1 MSIFY
6 LKHSLLPAL
15 RVSKPCVLVL
25 LLILQGFALSVNAQK
40 EKKGFKKG
48 GVVKLNDSLTM
59 YSQSDIFEFP
69 NINKFPYYQNENQL
83 KKIRSLDE
91 SGQNERVYQELKVYV
106 NNFGIENFSKN
117 VAMLWRLAKLS
128 ETYGPS
134 GESLLLYKLVLK
146 HHQQGLDIND
156 VYKRYQMLDPEKKGN
171 YVPLNYYYKLVEYR
185 KDIDTLRPPQS
196 VLINMGGYINSDKED
211 YGPTV
216 GNVDDMILFTS
227 KRNENYDHTY
237 NEDLFYSYK
246 VESYWDNA
254 QPFKS
259 INSEFNEGSACLSL
273 DGKFLYFSRCNAPDG
288 FGNCDLYVA
297 LLKADSTWGDI
308 KNLGPTINSSGWD
321 SHPSLTHG
329 GDTLFFASNRVGTFG
344 LSDIFFAVKNE
355 KGEWQKAR
363 NAGPIINTVQ
373 SEVSPFY
380 HHKFNVLYFSSN
392 GHPLNFG
399 EFDIYKSY
407 RTNKNWN
414 EPLNTGP
421 LVNGGGSE
429 YYFTI
434 DSQSK
439 DLYYARSVEQDLKN
453 LDLYSF
459 PVPMEAQ
466 PEAITQLKGSL
477 KDPQG
482 KSVKGIVSVIDLDE
496 GVEVAP
502 KFIRDDGTFD
512 FSLINKR
519 NYLLII
525 QGDDFFRIEEI
536 FFMDGDIEINKI
548 AEPIESKIAFQ
559 SLEFEN
565 GKANILP
572 EMHGDLDKIA
582 NFLIDHPTFKLV
594 ISGHTDSAGKEEA
607 NLKLSQARADAI
619 KSYLSNQFQI
629 DAKRITAIGYGSS
642 KPIVQEVTDEHK
654 QLNRRV
660 EFEIK
665 KQ

>member
-1 MSIFY
+1 
-6 LKHSLLPAL
+6 
-15 RVSKPCVLVL
+15 VL
-25 LLILQGFALSVNAQK
+25 LVVMLGFHTHVFAQK
-40 EKKGFKKG
+40 QKKGFKKG
-48 GVVKLNDSLTM
+48 GVVALNDSISI
-59 YSQSDIFEFP
+59 YSQSDIFNFP
-69 NINKFPYYQNENQL
+69 NVNKIRLYQNETKLQ
-83 KKIRSLDE
+83 KIRNLDTP
-91 SGQNERVYQELKVYV
+91 GQEKLMYEALKEYV
-106 NNFGIENFSKN
+106 GNFGIENFSKN
-117 VAMLWRLAKLS
+117 AAMIWRLAKLS
-128 ETYGPS
+128 ETYGAP
-134 GESLLLYKLVLK
+134 GESLLLYKLVIK
-146 HHQQGLDIND
+146 HHQQGLDIENI
-156 VYKRYQMLDPEKKGN
+156 YKRYEMLDPDKKEN
-171 YVPLNYYYKLVEYR
+171 YVPLDFYYKLVEYR

-196 VLINMGGYINSDKED
+196 ILINMGGFINSDKED

-216 GNVDDMILFTS
+216 GNVDDLILFTS
-227 KRNENYDHTY
+227 KRNEKYDGTY
-237 NEDLFYSYK
+237 NEDLFFSLK
-246 VESYWDNA
+246 AENYWSDA
-254 QPFKS
+254 QPFTN
-259 INSEFNEGSACLSL
+259 INTEYNEGSACLSQ
-273 DGKFLYFSRCNAPDG
+273 DGKLLYFSRCMAPDG
-288 FGNCDLYVA
+288 LGNCDLYVA
-297 LLKADSTWGDI
+297 KLKADSTWGDV
-308 KNLGPTINSSGWD
+308 KNLGPNINSSGWD

-344 LSDIFFAVKNE
+344 LSDIYFAIKNS
-355 KGEWQKAR
+355 KGEWQKAL

-373 SEVSPFY
+373 SEVSPFF
-380 HHKFNVLYFSSN
+380 HHTFNVLYFSSN

-399 EFDIYKSY
+399 EFDIYKSFRY
-407 RTNKNWN
+407 KNSWS

-434 DSQSK
+434 DSKSK
-439 DLYYARSVEQDLKN
+439 DLYYARSTEEDVKN

-466 PEAITQLKGSL
+466 PNAITKLKGSL

-512 FSLINKR
+512 FNLINKR

-525 QGDDFFRIEEI
+525 QGDDFFRIEEL
-536 FFMDGDIEINKI
+536 FFLDGEMEINKI

-565 GKANILP
+565 GKANILQ
-572 EMHGDLDKIA
+572 EMHSDLDKIA
-582 NFLIDHPTFKLV
+582 NFLIDHPSFKLK

-607 NLKLSQARADAI
+607 NLRLSQARADAI
-619 KSYLSNQFQI
+619 KMYLVNQFQI
-629 DAKRITAIGYGSS
+629 NADRVTAIGFGSS

-660 EFEIK
+660 EFEILK
-665 KQ
+665 NN

>member
-1 MSIFY
+1 
-6 LKHSLLPAL
+6 
-15 RVSKPCVLVL
+15 
-25 LLILQGFALSVNAQK
+25 
-40 EKKGFKKG
+40 
-48 GVVKLNDSLTM
+48 M

-156 VYKRYQMLDPEKKGN
+156 VYKRYQMLDPEKKEN
-171 YVPLNYYYKLVEYR
+171 YVPLDYYYKLVEYR

-466 PEAITQLKGSL
+466 PEAITHLKGSL

>member
-1 MSIFY
+1 MRFT
-6 LKHSLLPAL
+6 
-15 RVSKPCVLVL
+15 RPCLLVL
-25 LLILQGFALSVNAQK
+25 LVVMLGFHSQVFAQK

-48 GVVKLNDSLTM
+48 GVVALNDSVSI
-59 YSQSDIFEFP
+59 YSQSDIFSFP
-69 NINKFPYYQNENQL
+69 NVNKIKFYQNDSKLQ
-83 KKIRSLDE
+83 KIRSLDTP
-91 SGQNERVYQELKVYV
+91 GQEKLMYQELKEYV
-106 NNFGIENFSKN
+106 KNFGIENFSKN
-117 VAMLWRLAKLS
+117 VAMIWRLAKLS
-128 ETYGPS
+128 ETNGPP

-146 HHQQGLDIND
+146 HHQQGLDIQNI
-156 VYKRYQMLDPEKKGN
+156 YKRYEMLDPDKKEN
-171 YVPLNYYYKLVEYR
+171 YVPLDFYYKLVDYR

-196 VLINMGGYINSDKED
+196 ILVNMGGYINSDKED

-216 GNVDDMILFTS
+216 GNVDDLILFTS
-227 KRNENYDHTY
+227 KRNEKYDHTY
-237 NEDLFYSYK
+237 NEDLFFSLK
-246 VESYWDNA
+246 AENYWTDA
-254 QPFKS
+254 QPFTS
-259 INSEFNEGSACLSL
+259 INTEFNEGSACLSK
-273 DGKFLYFSRCNAPDG
+273 DGKLLYFSRCMAPDG
-288 FGNCDLYVA
+288 MGNCDLYVA
-297 LLKADSTWGDI
+297 KLKADSTWGDVT
-308 KNLGPTINSSGWD
+308 NLGPNINSSGWD

-344 LSDIFFAVKNE
+344 LSDIFFAIKNS
-355 KGEWQKAR
+355 KGEWQKAL

-373 SEVSPFY
+373 SEVSPFF
-380 HHKFNVLYFSSN
+380 HHTFNVLYFSSN

-407 RTNKNWN
+407 RYKNNWS

-434 DSQSK
+434 DSKSK
-439 DLYYARSVEQDLKN
+439 ELYYARSLEEDIKN
-453 LDLYSF
+453 LDLHSF

-466 PEAITQLKGSL
+466 PEAITRLKGSL

-502 KFIRDDGTFD
+502 KFIRENGTFD
-512 FSLINKR
+512 FNLINKR

-525 QGDDFFRIEEI
+525 QGDDFFRIEEL
-536 FFMDGDIEINKI
+536 FFMDGDTEINKI

-572 EMHGDLDKIA
+572 EMHSDLDKIA
-582 NFLIDHPTFKLV
+582 NFLIDHPTFKLK

-619 KSYLSNQFQI
+619 KQYLVSQFQI
-629 DAKRITAIGYGSS
+629 NTSRVTAIGFGSS
-642 KPIVQEVTDEHK
+642 KPIVQEVTDDHK

-660 EFEIK
+660 EFEILK
-665 KQ
+665 DN

>member
-1 MSIFY
+1 
-6 LKHSLLPAL
+6 
-15 RVSKPCVLVL
+15 
-25 LLILQGFALSVNAQK
+25 
-40 EKKGFKKG
+40 
-48 GVVKLNDSLTM
+48 M

-156 VYKRYQMLDPEKKGN
+156 VYKRYQMLDPEKKEN
-171 YVPLNYYYKLVEYR
+171 YVPLDYYYKLVEYR

>member
-156 VYKRYQMLDPEKKGN
+156 VYKRYQMLDPEKKEN
-171 YVPLNYYYKLVEYR
+171 YVPLDYYYKLVEYR

-466 PEAITQLKGSL
+466 PEAITHLKGSL